1 MSKLVFRAFIAA
13 DAVAFSDL
21 NIEWLNAYFVV
32 EEIDR
37 KVLGNPQKYI
47 IDPGGHI
54 FIATFDHQ
62 TIGTFAFINNGEAIY
77 EFSKMAISPA
87 FRGKGYGNEMMRF
100 ALDFAKDKGWKK
112 VILYSSTTLKNAIH
126 LYHKHGFKEVPLE
139 KDNHYSRSDIK
150 MEISL

>member
-1 MSKLVFRAFIAA
+1 MSKLIFRAFIAT

-21 NIEWLNAYFVV
+21 NIEWLKAYFVV
-32 EEIDR
+32 EEIDK

-47 IDPGGHI
+47 IDRGGHV
-54 FIATFDHQ
+54 FVATLDNQ
-62 TIGTFAFINNGEAIY
+62 TIGTFAFINSEEAIY

-112 VILYSSTTLKNAIH
+112 VILYSSTRLKNAIY
-126 LYHKHGFKEVPLE
+126 LYRKYGFKEVLLE
-139 KDNHYSRSDIK
+139 KNSQYSRSDIK

>member
-1 MSKLVFRAFIAA
+1 MADLLFRKYTPA
-13 DAVAFSDL
+13 DAAVFKAL
-21 NIEWLNAYFVV
+21 NIEWLETYFEV
-32 EEIDR
+32 EEIDK

-47 IDPGGHI
+47 IDRGGHV
-54 FIATFDHQ
+54 FVATLNNQ
-62 TIGTFAFINNGEAIY
+62 TIGTFAYINSGEAIY

-112 VILYSSTTLKNAIH
+112 VILYSSTTLKNAIY
-126 LYHKHGFKEVPLE
+126 LYHKYGFKAVPLE
-139 KDNHYSRSDIK
+139 KNNHYSRSDIK